1 MHRRPAHAAAALVVA
16 TLCAPSGWG
25 AEPALSLGEANIAAP
40 VSWDDAQPLPSII
53 ADAAVQPAQMLMLP
67 STVEPYGT
75 DASWGGSSYS
85 SPGVAGVD
93 GVPYMIGDSGLGPSA
108 GYSGL
113 FQIEINH
120 PSLSASRLSVADANS
135 PLPVDR
141 LYYSYRHLENAS
153 GINFF
158 GLSDS
163 VNLDRHLI
171 GWERTFW
178 NRSSSLE
185 LRLPIDH
192 RLNNRVGS
200 RFIPAV
206 GDVDPIASSATREV
220 ELGNIA
226 AIFKFLVWENSWAA
240 VSGGLGIELP
250 TAQDFDYAFA
260 INGEIPFPN
269 NPGLTG
275 DTTAGFL
282 TIANNE
288 TVFLDPFLAWVVK
301 PADGWFHQG
310 FLQVD
315 VAANSSRV
323 LLQGGG
329 DTLFLQNGVPIGRYI
344 YSATIPSQGQYTQ
357 QTLLRLN
364 LGGGRILVDAP
375 QASGLRHL
383 AIVGELHYTTTLN
396 EAHQGDLPLTVDFA
410 AGTVPVPTTE
420 FGGLRDDVHFLN
432 AVIGASLDYA
442 GWTVVNGVVAPLEDS
457 PDRGFD
463 FQYNLQVHR
472 PY

>member
-1 MHRRPAHAAAALVVA
+1 L
-16 TLCAPSGWG
+16 
-25 AEPALSLGEANIAAP
+25 EEANIAAP
-40 VSWDDAQPLPSII
+40 VAWDVAQPLPSVI
-53 ADAAVQPAQMLMLP
+53 ADAAVQPAQMMMMP
-67 STVEPYGT
+67 STVESYR
-75 DASWGGSSYS
+75 SGSSEGSRSYA
-85 SPGVAGVD
+85 SPGVVGAD
-93 GVPYMIGDSGLGPSA
+93 GVPYMVGDSGLGPTA
-108 GYSGL
+108 GYAGL
-113 FQIEINH
+113 FQIELNH

-135 PLPVDR
+135 PLPADR

-178 NRSSSLE
+178 DRSSSLE

-200 RFIPAV
+200 RFVPAI
-206 GDVDPIASSATREV
+206 GDFRPIASSATREV

-226 AIFKFLVWENSWAA
+226 AIFKFLMWENSWAA

-260 INGEIPFPN
+260 INGEISYPN

-275 DTTAGFL
+275 DTSAGFL

-315 VAANSSRV
+315 VAANPSRV
-323 LLQGGG
+323 FVQGGG
-329 DTLFLQNGVPIGRYI
+329 DTLFSQNGVPIGRYI
-344 YSATIPSQGQYTQ
+344 YSAILPQQGQYTQ

-364 LGGGRILVDAP
+364 LGGGRILVNDP
-375 QASGLRHL
+375 QASGLRQL
-383 AIVGELHYTTTLN
+383 AIVGELHYTTALN
-396 EAHQGDLPLTVDFA
+396 DAHRGNVPLIVDFA
-410 AGTVPVPTTE
+410 AGAVPVPTTE
-420 FGGLRDDVHFLN
+420 FGGLRDGVRFVN
-432 AVIGASLDYA
+432 AVLGATLDYA
-442 GWTVVNGVVAPLEDS
+442 GWTVVNGVAAPLEDS